1 MSWGD
6 VLKMG
11 AAKVAP
17 ADPPKPSDLSTVMY
31 TSGTTGEQQLGICC
45 FGSCTLR
52 AALCRTTTLQHCVTC
67 LLCALTQT
75 TIASMDPAPRPAQAA
90 VVLTGCGLAVPY
102 AGDPKGVMITHANLV
117 CAIAGCNQYLESF
130 NETLGENDSYLSFL
144 PLAHVF
150 DRCGQTRECV
160 ESSSMLL

>member
-1 MSWGD
+1 
-6 VLKMG
+6 
-11 AAKVAP
+11 
-17 ADPPKPSDLSTVMY
+17 
-31 TSGTTGEQQLGICC
+31 
-45 FGSCTLR
+45 
-52 AALCRTTTLQHCVTC
+52 
-67 LLCALTQT
+67 
-75 TIASMDPAPRPAQAA
+75 
-90 VVLTGCGLAVPY
+90 VPY

-160 ESSSMLL
+160 ESSSMLV